1 MGLLSDHILSW
12 IIFLPTVGAVLC
24 LLAPKHLCRR
34 IAMVSAFLTLLLG
47 VYLFKD
53 YFAQQVGPDG
63 AQQSI
68 FGSSY
73 GSPDSLRHVERVEW
87 ISGDK
92 FKIEYYLGMDGLSF
106 PLIILTC
113 LISFLSCW
121 ASFTIKKAEKAYY
134 VLFLLL
140 ETGML
145 GVFLALDFFLFY
157 VFWEVMLLRM

>member
-53 YFAQQVGPDG
+53 YFPQQVDPDT

-73 GSPDSLRHVERVEW
+73 GSPDSLRHV
-87 ISGDK
+87 
-92 FKIEYYLGMDGLSF
+92 
-106 PLIILTC
+106 
-113 LISFLSCW
+113 
-121 ASFTIKKAEKAYY
+121 
-134 VLFLLL
+134 
-140 ETGML
+140 
-145 GVFLALDFFLFY
+145 
-157 VFWEVMLLRM
+157 